1 MCCYSLSSQAYS
13 LAARSYRSYSILK
26 LAAHVYRSRLQ
37 YAITNCSI
45 SRLTAI
51 TLRSISSD
59 RASDLANNTILGYR
73 STLEIFNPGVSQSLL
88 PSAGRGCG
96 AFEPDNS
103 GDALPPTE
111 SLTDPRLDSR
121 PVRIDA
127 PRTAYREHLPSDQ
140 PPSGDSTVCIVPP
153 RTQAHAVTRDS
164 RNRARRK
171 RKVRSPYPHEE
182 KDRANFHI
190 RCGNS
195 RTASRTPIGFTR
207 GPTPPISDTYNHYQL
222 DFMNQDASVRAAP
235 AVHRPCTQA
244 AER

>member
-1 MCCYSLSSQAYS
+1 MADPHSMPDLLPTTAELGALSAPASQRVEVPPCRSFTAAGLSVPLIPSFGPGPCTSQGQSSQTCTFPPNH
-13 LAARSYRSYSILK
+13 AASGPI
-26 LAAHVYRSRLQ
+26 
-37 YAITNCSI
+37 
-45 SRLTAI
+45 
-51 TLRSISSD
+51 
-59 RASDLANNTILGYR
+59 
-73 STLEIFNPGVSQSLL
+73 
-88 PSAGRGCG
+88 PSAGSGCG
-96 AFEPDNS
+96 ALGLDNS
-103 GDALPPTE
+103 MDAPPPTE
-111 SLTDPRLDSR
+111 APTNPRLD
-121 PVRIDA
+121 PGTVRIDA
-127 PRTAYREHLPSDQ
+127 PRTAYRGHLPSDQ
-140 PPSGDSTVCIVPP
+140 PPSEVPTVCAVPP